1 MIKKHEKEQ
10 QQQGGQIGGKATA
23 ADLPSGPKPNSG
35 DIIVNDDH
43 YTLLKKYEH
52 GIDPEK
58 AMMML
63 AQKMA
68 DASAMGYSYH
78 DCIHISSSDC
88 ILVFHAI
95 KK

>member
-1 MIKKHEKEQ
+1 MIRKREKEQ
-10 QQQGGQIGGKATA
+10 PPLDEKPTATETT
-23 ADLPSGPKPNSG
+23 PGPKPNSG

-43 YTLLKKYEH
+43 FTLLKKYEH

-63 AQKMA
+63 AQKLA

-88 ILVFHAI
+88 ILVFHAV